1 MAAASRSSSHS
12 VVSSPTAPAAGT
24 ETGAVGLDT
33 TLWLLDR
40 EAAAKLPPGTA
51 VQG

>member
-1 MAAASRSSSHS
+1 M
-12 VVSSPTAPAAGT
+12 PAA
-24 ETGAVGLDT
+24 GAVGLDT

-51 VQG
+51 RPGLAAPSGPAAALGG